1 MKDGSVVT
9 CHVISFA
16 RSLCDTDRKIFIDEK
31 MADASNGSATLES
44 ELDET
49 RKRLEVLDKNYRNLK
64 GLSQKGSDLL
74 LGEQFV
80 RQSACRKVCSTVKS
94 SSGRSN
100 QILFC
105 FSCR

>member
-1 MKDGSVVT
+1 
-9 CHVISFA
+9 
-16 RSLCDTDRKIFIDEK
+16 

-74 LGEQFV
+74 LEEQFV

-100 QILFC
+100 QMLFH
-105 FSCR
+105 FSRR

>member
-1 MKDGSVVT
+1 MPHQPSACVT
-9 CHVISFA
+9 PEG
-16 RSLCDTDRKIFIDEK
+16 KIFIDEE
-31 MADASNGSATLES
+31 MADASNDSATLES

-80 RQSACRKVCSTVKS
+80 RQSACVVKFA
-94 SSGRSN
+94 
-100 QILFC
+100 QL
-105 FSCR
+105 